1 MKNNITRIDLNS
13 VINFLKKNNQIITQ
27 SSNVKKFEKL
37 WSNWL
42 GVKFSTF
49 VNSGSSANL
58 MSISYLKY
66 LYPKGGEIITSP
78 FNWPSDINSIISNGF
93 KPIFVDID
101 FKNLSA
107 NDENIISKVSYKTK
121 AVLLTHAQ
129 GFNGLT
135 SKLITELKKRKI
147 HLIEDVCESHGA
159 TFKNKKLGSFGLIS
173 NFSFYYAHHMS
184 TIEGGMICTNSKEV
198 DNYMKSIR
206 SHGFLREINDKKL
219 KKNTLIKYKDLNSK
233 FIFLYPGFNFRNTEI
248 GAIIGISQLKKLNKN
263 IALRNRNNKYF
274 VSNID
279 SAIFFTDFDMIGSSN
294 YAFNLILRKKNI
306 LIPLSKKYNVGIFGP
321 YWTLKDNSLRVIT
334 KYLRKFKFDKFNQY
348 LNDLRISIPYERER
362 DYYFSSKI
370 CINFHEKENITS
382 HYHKIINQ
390 RTFKIAACG
399 GFQICDDIDNIHDY
413 FSNEEIVTAKSI
425 EDWFEK
431 IDYFIENNKERNK
444 IREKSYIKCQ
454 ENHMY
459 EHRIQQILTMN
470 NLNY

>member
-1 MKNNITRIDLNS
+1 MKNNITRSDLNN

-93 KPIFVDID
+93 KPIFVDINL
-101 FKNLSA
+101 KNLSA
-107 NDENIISKVSYKTK
+107 NDENIISKLSNKTK

-135 SKLITELKKRKI
+135 SKLITELKKRRI

-159 TFKNKKLGSFGLIS
+159 TFKNKKLGSIGLIS

-198 DNYMKSIR
+198 DNYIKSIR

-219 KKNTLIKYKDLNSK
+219 KKNTLSKYKDLNSK

-248 GAIIGISQLKKLNKN
+248 GAILGISQLKKLNKN
-263 IALRNRNNKYF
+263 IALRNRNNMYF

-279 SAIFFTDFDMIGSSN
+279 SAFFFTDFDMKGSSN
-294 YAFNLILRKKNI
+294 YAFNLILRKK
-306 LIPLSKKYNVGIFGP
+306 SK
-321 YWTLKDNSLRVIT
+321 L
-334 KYLRKFKFDKFNQY
+334 KFK
-348 LNDLRISIPYERER
+348 
-362 DYYFSSKI
+362 KI
-370 CINFHEKENITS
+370 CNALDKNNVEYRVGS
-382 HYHKIINQ
+382 VGGGNQ
-390 RTFKIAACG
+390 LRQPYLK
-399 GFQICDDIDNIHDY
+399 N
-413 FSNEEIVTAKSI
+413 
-425 EDWFEK
+425 
-431 IDYFIENNKERNK
+431 
-444 IREKSYIKCQ
+444 
-454 ENHMY
+454 
-459 EHRIQQILTMN
+459 LMN
-470 NLNY
+470 NLNPKEFPLTDHMHFFSLYIGNYPDLDLLSLKKLIRIINNSII

>member
-1 MKNNITRIDLNS
+1 MKNNITHVDLNS

-101 FKNLSA
+101 LKNLSA
-107 NDENIISKVSYKTK
+107 NDENIISKISHKTK

-135 SKLITELKKRKI
+135 SKLITKLKKRKI

-219 KKNTLIKYKDLNSK
+219 KKNTLSKYKDLNSK

-279 SAIFFTDFDMIGSSN
+279 SAIFFTDFDMRGSSN
-294 YAFNLILRKKNI
+294 YAFNLILRKKNK
-306 LIPLSKKYNVGIFGP
+306 LIFQKLC
-321 YWTLKDNSLRVIT
+321 NSLDKNNVEYRVGSVGGGNQLRQP
-334 KYLRKFKFDKFNQY
+334 YLKNLLKNLKPQKFPLTDHMHFFSLYIGNY
-348 LNDLRISIPYERER
+348 PDLDLLSL
-362 DYYFSSKI
+362 K
-370 CINFHEKENITS
+370 KLV
-382 HYHKIINQ
+382 KIINNSV
-390 RTFKIAACG
+390 I
-399 GFQICDDIDNIHDY
+399 
-413 FSNEEIVTAKSI
+413 
-425 EDWFEK
+425 
-431 IDYFIENNKERNK
+431 
-444 IREKSYIKCQ
+444 
-454 ENHMY
+454 
-459 EHRIQQILTMN
+459 
-470 NLNY
+470 

>member
-294 YAFNLILRKKNI
+294 YAFNLILRKKNK
-306 LIPLSKKYNVGIFGP
+306 LIFQKLC
-321 YWTLKDNSLRVIT
+321 NSLDKNNIEYRVGSVGGGNQLRQP
-334 KYLRKFKFDKFNQY
+334 YLKNLLKNLKPQKFPLTDHMHFFSLYIGNY
-348 LNDLRISIPYERER
+348 PDLDLLSL
-362 DYYFSSKI
+362 K
-370 CINFHEKENITS
+370 KLV
-382 HYHKIINQ
+382 KIINNSV
-390 RTFKIAACG
+390 I
-399 GFQICDDIDNIHDY
+399 
-413 FSNEEIVTAKSI
+413 
-425 EDWFEK
+425 
-431 IDYFIENNKERNK
+431 
-444 IREKSYIKCQ
+444 
-454 ENHMY
+454 
-459 EHRIQQILTMN
+459 
-470 NLNY
+470 